1 MVQPPRR
8 AAGTAEQPTNSKYKA
23 TLDTCMSFFHGQE
36 YCREKEYTVEERN
49 ALTPNDVVCWMNL
62 KTFGIEDPPVDANP
76 VHARSSSLEF
86 WKKAISFFMPNRL
99 IPWNSTSREGNPTKS
114 IEVND
119 LIKRVKKKEVRK
131 QGVAPQSRRSMTER
145 EFRLLHS
152 ILQKYSGDNDII
164 WRFGVPAL
172 VNYQFH
178 LIARIDNATQILL
191 DPVQV
196 HSQFIHKRVENEA
209 QLD

>member
-1 MVQPPRR
+1 MVQPQRR

-23 TLDTCMSFFHGQE
+23 TLDTFMSFVHGQE
-36 YCREKEYTVEERN
+36 YRREKEYTVEERN

-114 IEVND
+114 IEVSD
-119 LIKRVKKKEVRK
+119 LIKRVKEEEVRK
-131 QGVAPQSRRSMTER
+131 QGVAPQSCRLMTER

-152 ILQKYSGDNDII
+152 ILQKYRVSNNII

-178 LIARIDNATQILL
+178 LIARIDDATQILL
-191 DPVQV
+191 DHV
-196 HSQFIHKRVENEA
+196 
-209 QLD
+209 